1 MCQALNTAHLILSQ
15 WISEYSHCFPPVVIH
30 ITDGE
35 STDGD
40 PTAAMEQIRLLATD
54 DGNVLLFNLHISGSP
69 NAVELRFPETS
80 DGLPDQYSRMLYEGS
95 SMLTPFMIKVA
106 NQEHE
111 LNLSDGARGFVLNA
125 DLTLVI
131 QALDIG
137 TRPANL
143 R

>member
-1 MCQALNTAHLILSQ
+1 
-15 WISEYSHCFPPVVIH
+15 
-30 ITDGE
+30 
-35 STDGD
+35 
-40 PTAAMEQIRLLATD
+40 
-54 DGNVLLFNLHISGSP
+54 LLFNLHISGIPS
-69 NAVELRFPETS
+69 ADELRFPETP

-95 SMLTPFMIKVA
+95 SMLTPFMIRVA

-111 LNLSDGARGFVLNA
+111 LNLSDGSRGFVLNA

>member
-1 MCQALNTAHLILSQ
+1 M
-15 WISEYSHCFPPVVIH
+15 
-30 ITDGE
+30 
-35 STDGD
+35 
-40 PTAAMEQIRLLATD
+40 IR
-54 DGNVLLFNLHISGSP
+54 
-69 NAVELRFPETS
+69 
-80 DGLPDQYSRMLYEGS
+80 
-95 SMLTPFMIKVA
+95 VA